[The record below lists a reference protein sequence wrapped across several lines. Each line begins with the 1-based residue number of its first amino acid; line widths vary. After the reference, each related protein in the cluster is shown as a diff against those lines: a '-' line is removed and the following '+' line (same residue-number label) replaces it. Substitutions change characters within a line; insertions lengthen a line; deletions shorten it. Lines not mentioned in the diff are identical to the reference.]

1 MTKKHI
7 IQIFQDKKVRTVWD
21 DEQQKWYFSLVDVC
35 GVLTDQPDYDRAKNY
50 WKVTKSRLIKEGNES
65 VTKCNQLKLVSPK
78 DGKRYNTDVADA
90 KLLFRVI
97 QSIPSK
103 KAEPFKQWMAGVAA
117 NRIDQ
122 MQDPELNFEQAYA
135 DYRRLGYSDRW
146 INQRLKS
153 IEVRKELTDEWD
165 RAGVQQGQEY
175 ASLTDIIT
183 REWSGKTTGQY
194 KRFKG
199 LKKEN
204 LRDNMTN
211 TELIL
216 NMLAESATTD
226 LSKEQNPQGYTQ
238 SAKIAKKGGS
248 VAKAARDRLESQ
260 LGHSVISPEKASD
273 YLPPADRCPTLPEDS
288 DED

>member
-1 MTKKHI
+1 MTQKHK
-7 IQIFQDKKVRTVWD
+7 IQLFEDKKIRTVWD
-21 DEQQKWYFSLVDVC
+21 DELEEWYFSIVDVC
-35 GVLTDQPDYDRAKNY
+35 EVLTESENPQVY
-50 WKVTKSRLIKEGNES
+50 WRVLKSRLKKEGNET
-65 VTKCNQLKLVSPK
+65 VTNCNALKMQAP
-78 DGKRYNTDVADA
+78 DGKMRLTDVADT
-90 KLLFRVI
+90 KQLFRLI

-103 KAEPFKQWMAGVAA
+103 KAEPFKQWMAEVAA
-117 NRIDQ
+117 KRIDQ
-122 MQDPELNFEQAYA
+122 MQDPELNYQQGYE

-153 IEVRKELTDEWD
+153 IEVRKGLTDEWD

-183 REWSGKTTGQY
+183 REWSGKTTLQY
-194 KRFKG
+194 KRYKG

-216 NMLAESATTD
+216 NMLAESAATD
-226 LSKEQNPQGYTQ
+226 LSKEQNPQGYNQ

-273 YLPPADRCPTLPEDS
+273 YLPPVDRWQALPDAP
-288 DED
+288 DEDM

>member
-1 MTKKHI
+1 MSKESIIKAFEGVNVRIVWDAEKEEYYFAVNDIVQVLTESTDVKQYVKRMRSRDPELNSKWGTICTPVRMLAPDGKMRMTKAATMRGI
-7 IQIFQDKKVRTVWD
+7 LRIV
-21 DEQQKWYFSLVDVC
+21 
-35 GVLTDQPDYDRAKNY
+35 
-50 WKVTKSRLIKEGNES
+50 
-65 VTKCNQLKLVSPK
+65 
-78 DGKRYNTDVADA
+78 
-90 KLLFRVI
+90 
-97 QSIPSK
+97 QSIPSH
-103 KAEPFKQWMAGVAA
+103 KAEPLKQWLAEVGSQ
-117 NRIDQ
+117 RIDQ
-122 MQDPELNFEQAYA
+122 MQAPELNFEQAYA

-153 IEVRKELTDEWD
+153 IEIRKGLTDEWD

-183 REWSGKTTGQY
+183 RSWSGKTTKQY
-194 KRFKG
+194 KQFKG
-199 LKKEN
+199 LKKES

-226 LSKEQNPQGYTQ
+226 LSKEQNPQGYSQ

-260 LGHSVISPEKASD
+260 LGHSVISPAKAAD
-273 YLPPADRCPTLPEDS
+273 YLPPVEEVLQIERAED
-288 DED
+288 DERED

>member
-1 MTKKHI
+1 MSKESIIKAFEGVNVRIVWDAEKEEYYFAVNDIVQVLTESTDVKQYVKRMRSRDPELNSKWGTICTPVRMLAPDGKMRMTKAATMRGI
-7 IQIFQDKKVRTVWD
+7 LRIV
-21 DEQQKWYFSLVDVC
+21 
-35 GVLTDQPDYDRAKNY
+35 
-50 WKVTKSRLIKEGNES
+50 
-65 VTKCNQLKLVSPK
+65 
-78 DGKRYNTDVADA
+78 
-90 KLLFRVI
+90 
-97 QSIPSK
+97 QSIPSH
-103 KAEPFKQWMAGVAA
+103 KAEPLKQWLAEVGSQ
-117 NRIDQ
+117 RIDQ
-122 MQDPELNFEQAYA
+122 MQAPELNFEQAYA

-153 IEVRKELTDEWD
+153 IEIRKGLTDEWD

-183 REWSGKTTGQY
+183 RSWSGKTTKQY
-194 KRFKG
+194 KQFKG
-199 LKKEN
+199 LKKES

-226 LSKEQNPQGYTQ
+226 LSKEQNPKGYSQ

-260 LGHSVISPEKASD
+260 LGHSVISPAKAAD
-273 YLPPADRCPTLPEDS
+273 YLPPVEEVLQIERAEDNER
-288 DED
+288 ED